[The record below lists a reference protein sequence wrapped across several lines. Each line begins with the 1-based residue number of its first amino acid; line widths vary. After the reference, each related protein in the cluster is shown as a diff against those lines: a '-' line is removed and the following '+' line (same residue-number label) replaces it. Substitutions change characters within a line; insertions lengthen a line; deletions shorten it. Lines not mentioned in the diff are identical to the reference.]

1 MLMAFRSLWA
11 YRGFILGSVQRDFL
25 SRYRHSLLGV
35 TWAIIHPLAMVIV
48 YTVVFSQVMK
58 AKLPGVQSGFG
69 YSIYLCAG
77 LLTWG
82 LFAEMIGKGQN
93 IFIDHANLLKKI
105 NFPRLTLPVIM
116 VLNAAINFG
125 IIFSI
130 FLLFLLISG
139 HWPGWMVLA
148 VFPVL
153 LVEIFFALGLGMV
166 LGVANVFIR
175 DIGHFFGIFLQF
187 WFWLTPIVYP
197 IDILPAYAREWLW
210 INPMMSLVSAYQDL
224 FVRHQMPDW
233 LALVWPLFWAALFCA
248 WAWRLYSR
256 NAGEMMDEL

>member
-82 LFAEMIGKGQN
+82 LFAEVISKGQN

-130 FLLFLLISG
+130 LLLLS
-139 HWPGWMVLA
+139 
-148 VFPVL
+148 
-153 LVEIFFALGLGMV
+153 
-166 LGVANVFIR
+166 
-175 DIGHFFGIFLQF
+175 
-187 WFWLTPIVYP
+187 
-197 IDILPAYAREWLW
+197 
-210 INPMMSLVSAYQDL
+210 
-224 FVRHQMPDW
+224 
-233 LALVWPLFWAALFCA
+233 
-248 WAWRLYSR
+248 
-256 NAGEMMDEL
+256 